1 MVFDGATPLD
11 MSLYPSRCVGKIQCG
26 PGTADG
32 VLQFIDKVGT
42 GVLVGK
48 NIVLTASHIL
58 PYNHGNGVVRFIP
71 GFSNGSEPFGH
82 FDTRSYTYL
91 PAPSQIGGPPLG
103 IDVGL
108 VFLNQN
114 PGDTLGWFGFQAFN
128 SPDAYR
134 GSFWATGYAAEKF
147 DGAQAFKWR
156 VTIEDVKLDVE
167 GGGTDFELV
176 ASGYASAPFV
186 GAPLWHQDENLLPFI
201 NGTISGN
208 RDGRTVHAAGPLMDS
223 FLARNQ
229 VTKAASRGS

>member
-1 MVFDGATPLD
+1 M
-11 MSLYPSRCVGKIQCG
+11 
-26 PGTADG
+26 
-32 VLQFIDKVGT
+32 
-42 GVLVGK
+42 
-48 NIVLTASHIL
+48 
-58 PYNHGNGVVRFIP
+58 
-71 GFSNGSEPFGH
+71 
-82 FDTRSYTYL
+82 
-91 PAPSQIGGPPLG
+91 
-103 IDVGL
+103 
-108 VFLNQN
+108 FLNQN

-147 DGAQAFKWR
+147 DGAQAFNWR